1 MSDENRGQARL
12 FDALTTKGT
21 AFTAEERHS
30 LGLLGLLPTVVKTL
44 AEQVDHC
51 WHEFSTRRDDLDK
64 HIYLRALQDRN
75 ETLFYRVLR
84 EHIPETLPIVYTPT
98 VGEACQ
104 RFSEIYRRPRG
115 LFVSYADRDCL
126 DEVIRNRPHRDVDV
140 IVVTDGQRILGLGD
154 QGIGGMGIPIGK
166 LSLYTLI
173 GGIDPARTLPIVLDV
188 GTDNV
193 ELLDDPQYL
202 GWRHRRIDDDDYYAF
217 IDKFVAAVHEQLPDV
232 LLQWEDFA
240 TVHAQP
246 ILTSYRDKLLTFNDD
261 IQGTAAVALGA
272 LHGAAKVAGRPLSQ
286 QQVVMLGA
294 GSAGIGVLEMVR
306 QEMVTEG
313 LTEQAAL
320 ERIWVVDVMGLL
332 TDDRTDLTVAQRKFA
347 QPAGRVADWGLPGAA
362 QLADVVHHVDV
373 GVLLGLSTAAGA
385 FTEDIVREMAGK
397 TDRPIIFPLSNPT
410 SRSEAHPA
418 ELDHWTDGRALIA
431 TGSPFAPR
439 ASQRRRT
446 TDRPMQQRLHLPRDG
461 AGRDRRASDPGDR
474 RDDAG
479 RGGDAG
485 RRVARPLRPGPTAA
499 SRLARRARRG
509 DAHRPRRRRP
519 SRRGRR
525 RPQTQRRRTHPTDYA
540 GALGPG
546 IPGALNLPSTRDR
559 LVHLPVRAQ
568 RDHLAVVVGLVGE
581 HTLGGGLVVARR
593 DQDVPDVGFLVAAL
607 VGVAEDELDFG
618 RGRDGLV
625 PEGRD
630 RVAAPVALAL
640 GVQRRRPDGVF
651 DDGVVGEHRKPRFFV
666 PGDDRLARAPAGLV
680 GWVLSHRRHSPAS
693 GRCLLIATLCIVVG
707 AVTRFPSRACR
718 S

>member
-21 AFTAEERHS
+21 AFTEDERRR

-44 AEQVDHC
+44 AEQVEHC

-75 ETLFYRVLR
+75 ETLFYRLLS

-217 IDKFVAAVHEQLPDV
+217 IDKFVAAVQNQLPDV

-240 TVHAQP
+240 SVHAQP

-261 IQGTAAVALGA
+261 IQGTAAVTLGA
-272 LHGAAKVAGRPLSQ
+272 LRGAAKVAGRPLSE

-294 GSAGIGVLEMVR
+294 GSAGIGVLDMIR
-306 QEMVTEG
+306 QEMATEG
-313 LTEQAAL
+313 LSEHAAL
-320 ERIWVVDVMGLL
+320 ERIWVVDVVGLL
-332 TDDRTDLTVAQRKFA
+332 TDDRMDLSAAQRKFA
-347 QPAGRVADWGLPGAA
+347 QAAGRVADWGLSGAA
-362 QLADVVHHVDV
+362 QLSDVVHHVDV

-397 TDRPIIFPLSNPT
+397 TERPIIFPLSNPT

-431 TGSPFAPR
+431 TGSPFQPV
-439 ASQRRRT
+439 RRNGVERQIAQCNNVYIF
-446 TDRPMQQRLHLPRDG
+446 PAMGL
-461 AGRDRRASDPGDR
+461 A
-474 RDDAG
+474 
-479 RGGDAG
+479 
-485 RRVARPLRPGPTAA
+485 VTAA
-499 SRLARRARRG
+499 QATRVT
-509 DAHRPRRRRP
+509 DAMM
-519 SRRGRR
+519 
-525 RPQTQRRRTHPTDYA
+525 
-540 GALGPG
+540 
-546 IPGALNLPSTRDR
+546 
-559 LVHLPVRAQ
+559 
-568 RDHLAVVVGLVGE
+568 
-581 HTLGGGLVVARR
+581 
-593 DQDVPDVGFLVAAL
+593 
-607 VGVAEDELDFG
+607 
-618 RGRDGLV
+618 
-625 PEGRD
+625 
-630 RVAAPVALAL
+630 RVAAATLGDGSPALSDPDQPLLPAWPDVPSVAMRIAQA
-640 GVQRRRPDGVF
+640 VAAQAVADGVAPKRS
-651 DDGVVGEHRKPRFFV
+651 DDELTQRIAQVHW
-666 PGDDRLARAPAGLV
+666 APEYLE
-680 GWVLSHRRHSPAS
+680 L
-693 GRCLLIATLCIVVG
+693 
-707 AVTRFPSRACR
+707 
-718 S
+718 